1 MRLRRILCRSLDER
15 GSAAIE
21 LALVAPVLAILAVAS
36 FGVWESGARSQDMRA
51 ALDVAAE
58 YYMNGG
64 TDDAVARTLGRNG
77 WRNKPPNGDVT
88 TARDFRCGDAAAQ
101 ENAVCAGGRTPA
113 TYVTLT
119 ASASTSQALVRPS
132 ITLQR
137 VIRVR

>member
-1 MRLRRILCRSLDER
+1 MRLRGVSRWDADER

-64 TDDAVARTLGRNG
+64 TDDAVARALSREG

-88 TARDFRCGDAAAQ
+88 TARDFRCGESDAQ
-101 ENAVCAGGRTPA
+101 ENAVCPGGRTPA
-113 TYVTLT
+113 AYVTLT
-119 ASASTSQALVRPS
+119 ASASTNQALVRPG